1 MAIDALQP
9 MYQDSQFTTE
19 SLVRGI
25 DFTNILT
32 PNGDSLSGTPTV
44 TASVLYGAD
53 TSPQNILSGSPLISS
68 GKTQV
73 LQRISGGV
81 GVPERESPFGV
92 RILVKSIPLTKDSVV
107 NCESWYMG

>member
-44 TASVLYGAD
+44 TASVLYGTD
-53 TSPQNILSGSPLISS
+53 TSPQNILNGNPVISS
-68 GKTQV
+68 SKTQV

-81 GVPERESPFGV
+81 GGTTYLLTMTCSTAQGNTLTAQVFFE
-92 RILVKSIPLTKDSVV
+92 IKSTI
-107 NCESWYMG
+107 

>member
-1 MAIDALQP
+1 MVIDTLQP

-32 PNGDSLSGTPTV
+32 PTGDSLSGTPTV
-44 TASVLYGAD
+44 TASVLYGTD
-53 TSPQNILSGSPLISS
+53 TSPQTILNGNPVISS
-68 GKTQV
+68 SKTQV

-81 GVPERESPFGV
+81 GGTTYLLTMTCPTAQGNTLTAQVFFE
-92 RILVKSIPLTKDSVV
+92 IKSTL
-107 NCESWYMG
+107 